1 MRRPLLCAAALAA
14 ASIVVPAKGTA
25 QRLPGTPGGDG
36 FSAALNR
43 AEFFADVMF
52 HTDSLLKMWRAAWA
66 ADDTEAL
73 LELYTEDAVII
84 FEQDEPV
91 RGREAIQTKLASLLE
106 ESGEIQAAIGDFDAS
121 GRMGMVS
128 GLLTVQMNNRT
139 GSRTVTG
146 IHLTV
151 LTRPGRH
158 WKIRSQVIRLG
169 TDVGK
174 ATRPGTPAGA
184 TGSTGTS

>member
-1 MRRPLLCAAALAA
+1 MSRLLLSAAA
-14 ASIVVPAKGTA
+14 ASVAIALLPAAGLA

-36 FSAALNR
+36 FSAAMNR
-43 AEFFADVMF
+43 AEFYADVMF
-52 HTDSLLKMWRAAWA
+52 HTDSLLKEWRVAWA
-66 ADDTEAL
+66 ADDAEML
-73 LELYTEDAVII
+73 LDLYTEDAVII

-91 RGREAIQTKLASLLE
+91 RGREAIQAKLASLLE
-106 ESGEIQAAIGDFDAS
+106 ESGEVQAAINDFDAS

-128 GLLTVQMNNRT
+128 GLLTVQMNDRT
-139 GSRTVTG
+139 GSRTITG

-151 LTRPGRH
+151 LTRPGRD

-174 ATRPGTPAGA
+174 ATRPGTPG
-184 TGSTGTS
+184 